1 MANPA
6 GNPKGAGRHP
16 NMSWDEY
23 MTRSQLA
30 FSLAEHHA
38 KNNELCE
45 LRNAKAG
52 MHEQLKAMKKKL
64 GDLKS
69 QLEVATATIQ
79 HQHDQLQAAHTATTE
94 AQAKLNWPVAVPSPA
109 TIEDD
114 ETDAEMF
121 ALCFDVHRD

>member
-1 MANPA
+1 
-6 GNPKGAGRHP
+6 
-16 NMSWDEY
+16 MSWDEY

-94 AQAKLNWPVAVPSPA
+94 AQAKLNWPVAVVTPA